1 MDMIYPHWWTIEP
14 EYGSLEA
21 RSQEGMT
28 YLWAMHLPHSFHKRL
43 WEGPRREQSMN
54 RRRLRGNEEVYHLSD
69 ANHGTSSSHS
79 GARHVIGRGEPLMMT
94 HLMVEMVFFFFLA
107 GLSMFG
113 CFIAVWMYIKY
124 EVEIIIAR

>member
-1 MDMIYPHWWTIEP
+1 MDYASATFFPQETVGKTKKRTKREP
-14 EYGSLEA
+14 KA
-21 RSQEGMT
+21 IKRQRRS
-28 YLWAMHLPHSFHKRL
+28 
-43 WEGPRREQSMN
+43 
-54 RRRLRGNEEVYHLSD
+54 LSD

-79 GARHVIGRGEPLMMT
+79 GARHVIGRGEPLVMT
-94 HLMVEMVFFFFLA
+94 HLRVEMVFSFFFFLA